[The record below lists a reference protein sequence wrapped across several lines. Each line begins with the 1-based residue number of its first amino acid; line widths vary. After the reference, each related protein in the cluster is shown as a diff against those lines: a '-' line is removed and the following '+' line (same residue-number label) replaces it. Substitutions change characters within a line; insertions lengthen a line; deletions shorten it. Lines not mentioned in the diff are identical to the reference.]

1 MAVPK
6 KKISK
11 GVSRTRKKAWTR
23 DVVTKLRNL
32 VQLVKDKETGDYH
45 LNHHVNPV
53 TGKYKGRQVLDKS
66 KDLDNITTIKA

>member
-23 DVVTKLRNL
+23 DCVTKLRNL
-32 VQLVKDKETGDYH
+32 VQLVQDKETGDFH

-53 TGKYKGRQVLDKS
+53 TGKYNGRQVLDMS
-66 KDLDNITTIKA
+66 KDLNNITKIKA